1 MASKQKWPLW
11 VQKAVRAGLGI
22 EGLLHVAELITSIY
36 EEAYLTAGLLV
47 VSSCILLSA
56 WIVLGDTGHH
66 HGGPDHICDS
76 CPYVGDNHEHE

>member
-1 MASKQKWPLW
+1 MENKRKWSPW

-47 VSSCILLSA
+47 ISSCILLSA

-66 HGGPDHICDS
+66 HGGPDHICES
-76 CPYVGDNHEHE
+76 CPCVEDTR